1 MSSSVTERSLPL
13 ARTRER
19 EESFSASAASLPD
32 TTDVTDELL
41 LARLANGDSDALA
54 CLFRRYAALVHGIG
68 RRILRHPAEAEDLV
82 QDLFLFLRRKCVI
95 FDSSKSSARSWI
107 VQMTYH
113 RAIER
118 RRYLA
123 SRHFYAFGKSP
134 SVVTQVAGVRASECD
149 YSPEEV
155 FGRNG
160 LDKVIGSLSEDQR
173 EILRLYF
180 FEGYTLA
187 EISEKLGQPP
197 GNIRNH
203 YYRALSRLRKRMCE
217 RSAPGCRTI

>member
-1 MSSSVTERSLPL
+1 MPL
-13 ARTRER
+13 ACSKER
-19 EESFSASAASLPD
+19 EEDFSASAASSTD

-41 LARLANGDSDALA
+41 FARLVNGDSDALA

-82 QDLFLFLRRKCVI
+82 QDLFLFIRRKCAI

-123 SRHFYAFGKSP
+123 TRHFYAFGTSP
-134 SVVTQVAGVRASECD
+134 GVATQVAGVRASECD

-155 FGRNG
+155 FERNG
-160 LDKVIGSLSEDQR
+160 LDKMIGSLSEDQR
-173 EILRLYF
+173 ETLRLYF

-187 EISEKLGQPP
+187 EIGERLGQSA

-203 YYRALSRLRKRMCE
+203 YYRALSRLRKQMCDG
-217 RSAPGCRTI
+217 SLQGSRTI